1 MRAPHRATTAV
12 LLAIAGLLAAQAY
25 GTWLLIERERAHAL
39 DDAGRMVMRSLA
51 GATAN
56 LNRGLLQTDALL
68 SGLET
73 LVALPREGTDA
84 GAGERTAAGR
94 SLRALAD
101 QSFLVRDLMVMAPDG
116 RVLAAGLEATHR
128 RPPPLRDSLV
138 PAHGKGQ
145 PGVLVAGAPLRNPL
159 TGEWSLYLGRS
170 VRPIGGGPVLA
181 VAELPLPNLAAL
193 VLPEEGI
200 PGLRVTLERTDGRLL
215 MSSPHDPVRI
225 GRHLPPAVGRLAAD
239 GAWALIADRSGA
251 EDGGAVVA
259 AMAQTFYDGLLMVA
273 QMPEGDALAGWRER
287 RRTILAASG
296 GLALAFLLACAGGAL
311 YLRARER
318 GAAALSQSKRL
329 LDQALESM
337 SEGFVVYGADRRLV
351 VANRRYTE
359 LFPHLADLLTPGTP
373 FDRIAERAATVMLP
387 NGTAEERGAWVTWRL
402 GAHRDQNTFEQALPS
417 GRVVQSTQADLPDG
431 GLVSVHRD
439 VTATKQAEERLAE
452 AKEAAER
459 ANRMKSEFLS
469 NISHELRTPLNAIIG
484 FAQVLEQGDSGG
496 TDALRAEY
504 ARDIRVSGEHL
515 LTIIND
521 VLDMSKLEAGAML
534 LHESECDL
542 GRLVIGASGILREQA
557 RSAGVTLRIDP
568 PDGPLP
574 VRADERLMRQVV
586 LNLVSNAIKFTDAGG
601 TVRVG
606 AARGGAGDVRVTVA
620 DTGVGVEPDHLPK
633 IFQPFYQADSTVSR
647 RRGGTGLGLPIS
659 LAIMRMH
666 QGWLDVAS
674 APGQGTTAVATLPA
688 QRCLPGARS
697 AAPPTPLS
705 PLTSGGPAA

>member
-1 MRAPHRATTAV
+1 MRSLPRPSATA
-12 LLAIAGLLAAQAY
+12 LLVVAGVLAAQAY
-25 GTWLLIERERAHAL
+25 GTWLLIERERGHAL
-39 DDAGRMVMRSLA
+39 ADAGRTVVRSLA

-56 LNRGLLQTDALL
+56 INRGLLQTDALL
-68 SGLET
+68 SGLEA
-73 LVALPREGTDA
+73 LVAVPRNG
-84 GAGERTAAGR
+84 GQERAAATGR

-116 RVLAAGLEATHR
+116 RVLAAGLDATRR
-128 RPPPLRDSLV
+128 RPPRLHDNLV
-138 PAHGKGQ
+138 PAHGQGQ

-170 VRPIGGGPVLA
+170 VRLDGDGPVLA
-181 VAELPLPNLAAL
+181 AAELPLPNLAAL
-193 VLPEEGI
+193 VLPEEAA
-200 PGLRVTLERTDGRLL
+200 PGLRVTLEKADGRLL
-215 MSSPHDPVRI
+215 MSSPHDAVRI
-225 GRHLPPAVGRLAAD
+225 GQRLPSIASQLPTD
-239 GAWALIADRSGA
+239 GAWAIVTDRLGA
-251 EDGGAVVA
+251 EPGGTVVA
-259 AMAQTFYDGLLMVA
+259 AMAQTFYDGLVMVA
-273 QMPEGDALAGWRER
+273 QLPESDALAGWRER
-287 RRTILAASG
+287 RRTILATST
-296 GLALAFLLACAGGAL
+296 GLALAFLLACAAGTL

-337 SEGFVVYGADRRLV
+337 SEGFVVYDAERRLV
-351 VANRRYTE
+351 VANRRYAE
-359 LFPHLADLLTPGTP
+359 LFPHLADLLTPGVP
-373 FDRIAERAATVMLP
+373 FSRIAERAAAVMVP
-387 NGTAEERGAWVTWRL
+387 NGTEEERRAWIAWRL
-402 GAHRDQNTFEQALPS
+402 TAHKDQQTFEQALPN

-431 GLVSVHRD
+431 GMVSVHRD
-439 VTATKQAEERLAE
+439 VTATKQAEERLAD

-459 ANRMKSEFLS
+459 AHRMKSEFLS

-496 TDALRAEY
+496 NEALRIEY
-504 ARDIRVSGEHL
+504 ARDIRASGEHL

-534 LHESECDL
+534 LHETECDL

-557 RSAGVTLRIDP
+557 RSAGVVLQIDT

-606 AARGGAGDVRVTVA
+606 AARSEAGDARITVA
-620 DTGVGVEPDHLPK
+620 DTGVGVAPEHLPK

-674 APGQGTTAVATLPA
+674 APGEGTTAVATLPA
-688 QRCLPGARS
+688 QRCLPATRP
-697 AAPPTPLS
+697 ATPLTA
-705 PLTSGGPAA
+705 PLTAGGPAA